1 MNNKIIKYVISDLLR
16 NRTVF
21 FYTLVLLALS
31 LSIFFIEGNVDK
43 SIASLLNLVLFV
55 VPLVSIVF
63 STIYL
68 YNSEEFIALLVSQP
82 LKRQSIWLSIFVG
95 LATAMAAAFLVGVG
109 LPTLIFAYSLSGITL
124 VIGGLLLSLIF
135 VSIAMWTA
143 VRLRDK
149 SKGIGL
155 AIILWLY
162 FALIFDA
169 LLLFLLFQFADYP
182 IEKLM
187 VAVSMLNPI
196 DISRILILLEIDLS
210 AMMGYT
216 GAIFRDF
223 FGTGTGM
230 LITGLVMFL
239 WIALPLL
246 FATRFFKRK
255 DL

>member
-16 NRTVF
+16 NRTIL
-21 FYTLVLLALS
+21 FYTLVLLTLS
-31 LSIFFIEGNVDK
+31 LSIFLMEDNTDK
-43 SIASLLNLVLFV
+43 GIASMLNLVLFV
-55 VPLVSIVF
+55 VPLVCIVF
-63 STIYL
+63 SSIYL
-68 YNSEEFIALLVSQP
+68 YNSAEFIALLVSQP
-82 LKRQSIWLSIFVG
+82 LKRQSIWLSIFIG
-95 LATAMAAAFLVGVG
+95 LATAMTLAFFIGVG
-109 LPTLIFAYSLSGITL
+109 IPTFIFAYSLSGITL

-135 VSIAMWTA
+135 VSIATWTA
-143 VRLRDK
+143 VRIRDK

-169 LLLFLLFQFADYP
+169 MLLFLLFQFADYP
-182 IEKLM
+182 IEKM
-187 VAVSMLNPI
+187 MIAVSMLNPI

-223 FGTGTGM
+223 FGTHIGM
-230 LITGLVMFL
+230 LITVLVML
-239 WIALPLL
+239 MWTALPLW
-246 FATRFFKRK
+246 FATRHFKKK

>member
-21 FYTLVLLALS
+21 FYTPVLLALS

-43 SIASLLNLVLFV
+43 SLASLLNLVLLV
-55 VPLVSIVF
+55 VPLVSIVV

>member
-16 NRTVF
+16 NRTIL

-31 LSIFFIEGNVDK
+31 LSIFLMEDNTDK
-43 SIASLLNLVLFV
+43 GIASMLNLVLFV
-55 VPLVSIVF
+55 VPLVCIVF
-63 STIYL
+63 SSIYL
-68 YNSEEFIALLVSQP
+68 YNSAEFIALLVSQP
-82 LKRQSIWLSIFVG
+82 LKRQSIWLSIFMG
-95 LATAMAAAFLVGVG
+95 LATAMTLAFFIGVG
-109 LPTLIFAYSLSGITL
+109 IPTFIFAYSLSGITL

-135 VSIAMWTA
+135 VSIATWTA
-143 VRLRDK
+143 VRIRDK

-169 LLLFLLFQFADYP
+169 MLLFLLFQFADYP
-182 IEKLM
+182 IEKM
-187 VAVSMLNPI
+187 MIAVSMLNPI

-223 FGTGTGM
+223 FGTHIGM
-230 LITGLVMFL
+230 LITGLVMLL
-239 WIALPLL
+239 WTALPLW
-246 FATRFFKRK
+246 FATRYFKKK